1 MPILGAQPDDTQN
14 NKIFII
20 YILYIFI
27 YIEVYFNLKLIYIY
41 ILFMYL
47 NLFEIILFKF
57 FLNYNLHIL

>member
-20 YILYIFI
+20 YILYNFI

-41 ILFMYL
+41 ILFIYL
-47 NLFEIILFKF
+47 FRFIWNNTI
-57 FLNYNLHIL
+57 

>member
-1 MPILGAQPDDTQN
+1 MPILGIQPDDTQN

-41 ILFMYL
+41 YLFIYL